1 MAAAQA
7 ACGLRWV
14 VLLQLLSC
22 VRASSISNDEGR
34 SAARRWCSNGLQSQ
48 SRDLCCPAE
57 CKICGGKGSCSTT
70 TRSCCTARIQRNCT
84 TSDDVSCIIRHHN
97 PQPSEPQ
104 APGAATAAAR
114 SCAVCVVG
122 QLSRLELESK
132 VRHLVKP
139 NLRAGHTIALLLVL
153 SQGTAQ
159 YVNSRTRRSK
169 KQMEQIALVDGPF
182 SLADER
188 QLEASVWSQL
198 GSSYS
203 KAFTSTPR
211 SSVPRFS
218 VRISFEVNHRY
229 PVDLA
234 WAQRLDKAKRGIE
247 SNLRRQQL
255 HLLQWSHLRTCMF
268 LVDAEEE
275 GKERFGLVLKL
286 REDTVALQPW
296 LIPSG
301 WAQHGLTSLRC
312 LTHGGIMDGTFAV
325 GRRWAWAIMEGLA
338 ADWYIYHYA
347 VKNKSI
353 PKNPETWLKR
363 VAQMRHVPMQT
374 RPLCELPFVSV
385 RFVSKAKSAENTEMD
400 IVVKRLHYEY
410 AKNEDHGCYRRK
422 WTEHNGNGD
431 WSTCASS
438 EFIRA
443 TLKSMKI
450 CPSQLCSSR

>member
-57 CKICGGKGSCSTT
+57 CKLCGGKGSCSTT

-410 AKNEDHGCYRRK
+410 AKNKDHGCYRRK
-422 WTEHNGNGD
+422 WPKHNGSGD

-443 TLKSMKI
+443 TL
-450 CPSQLCSSR
+450 